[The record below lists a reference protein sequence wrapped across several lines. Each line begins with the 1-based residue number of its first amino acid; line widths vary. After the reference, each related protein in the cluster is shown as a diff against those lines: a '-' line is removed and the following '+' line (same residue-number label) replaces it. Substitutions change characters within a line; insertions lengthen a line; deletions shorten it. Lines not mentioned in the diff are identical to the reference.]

1 MKKKIVCIFFLI
13 ILFPVLIHAE
23 TKMEYDKLLDEY
35 TELYG
40 DIFEN
45 GIDEIDI
52 DGNFKNLT
60 NDINIKEIFSD
71 LVSGK
76 IEISIQELLNIIVKR
91 LSGEIYISLKTMA
104 LIVAISVLS
113 SYLTGLQDGFGK
125 EGVNKAA
132 FYACYI
138 VISGIACAA
147 FYDAAECVFKTIEQ
161 ISLFMKMIVPVVIT
175 ALVSS
180 GAAISAAVLEPT
192 LIVIVEL
199 TVEIIKSCFLPI
211 VMLSTAMNIVNNL
224 SDRFKTER
232 LVKFMNSSIK
242 RGLTIILTIFVSV
255 ATLRS
260 IASSGADGL
269 TIKLT
274 KYAAANF
281 IPVVGGVLS
290 ESVETVMNCSVLIK
304 NAVGIMG
311 IICVAI
317 ISAIPIL
324 KIGGVLIIFRLIA
337 AISEPVSDP
346 KTIKCLNELGN
357 SVSVLFSMLTACTVM
372 FILVLTVIINAGNT
386 AVMLGR

>member
-1 MKKKIVCIFFLI
+1 MKKKVICIFFLI
-13 ILFPVLIHAE
+13 VLLPCLVHGE
-23 TKMEYDKLLDEY
+23 VKNEYDKLMSEY

-40 DIFEN
+40 NIFEN
-45 GIDEIDI
+45 GINEIDVK
-52 DGNFKNLT
+52 GNFKDLT
-60 NDINIKEIFSD
+60 NDISIKEIFSD

-76 IEISIQELLNIIVKR
+76 IEISMQELLNIIIKK
-91 LSGEIYISLKTMA
+91 LSGEIYICLKTMA
-104 LIVAISVLS
+104 LIIAISILS

-132 FYACYI
+132 FYTCYI
-138 VISGIACAA
+138 VIAGIACAA
-147 FYDAAECVFKTIEQ
+147 FYDAAECVSETIEQ

-180 GAAISAAVLEPT
+180 GASISASVFEPT

-199 TVEIIKSCFLPI
+199 TVEIIRSCFLPMI
-211 VMLSTAMNIVNNL
+211 MLSTAMNVVNNL

-232 LVKFMNSSIK
+232 LVKFMNQSVK
-242 RGLTIILTIFVSV
+242 WGLTIILTIFVSV
-255 ATLRS
+255 ATLQS

-290 ESVETVMNCSVLIK
+290 ESVETIMNCSVLIK

-317 ISAIPIL
+317 IAATPIL
-324 KIGGVLIIFRLIA
+324 KIGAVLIIFRLTA

-346 KTIKCLNELGN
+346 KTVKCLNELGN
-357 SVSVLFSMLTACTVM
+357 GVSVLFSMLTACTVM

-386 AVMLGR
+386 AVMLGG

>member
-1 MKKKIVCIFFLI
+1 MKKKVVCIFFLI
-13 ILFPVLIHAE
+13 ALFPCLVHGE
-23 TKMEYDKLLDEY
+23 VKNEYDKLMSEY

-40 DIFEN
+40 NIFEN
-45 GIDEIDI
+45 GIDEIDAN
-52 DGNFKNLT
+52 GNFKDLAK
-60 NDINIKEIFSD
+60 DINIKELFSD

-76 IEISIQELLNIIVKR
+76 IEMSVQELLNIIIKK
-91 LSGEIYISLKTMA
+91 LSGEIYICLKTMA
-104 LIVAISVLS
+104 LIIAVSILS
-113 SYLTGLQDGFGK
+113 SYLTELQDGFGK

-132 FYACYI
+132 FYTCYI
-138 VISGIACAA
+138 VISGITCAA
-147 FYDAAECVFKTIEQ
+147 FYDAAECVFETIEQ

-180 GAAISAAVLEPT
+180 GAAISASVFEPT

-199 TVEIIKSCFLPI
+199 TVEIIRSCFLPMI
-211 VMLSTAMNIVNNL
+211 MLSTALNVVNNL

-232 LVKFMNSSIK
+232 LVKFMNQSIK
-242 RGLTIILTIFVSV
+242 WGLTIILTIFVSV
-255 ATLRS
+255 ATLQS

-274 KYAAANF
+274 KYAATNF

-290 ESVETVMNCSVLIK
+290 ESVEMVMNCSVLIK

-311 IICVAI
+311 IICVVI
-317 ISAIPIL
+317 IAATPIL
-324 KIGGVLIIFRLIA
+324 KIGAVLIIFRLTA

-346 KTIKCLNELGN
+346 KTVKCLNELGN

>member
-1 MKKKIVCIFFLI
+1 MRKKAVFIFILIVMIPCLVHGEMKS
-13 ILFPVLIHAE
+13 
-23 TKMEYDKLLDEY
+23 EYDKLMSEY

-40 DIFEN
+40 NVFVN
-45 GIDEIDI
+45 GIDEIGLHEDFKDLTDDI
-52 DGNFKNLT
+52 S
-60 NDINIKEIFSD
+60 IKELFSD

-76 IEISIQELLNIIVKR
+76 IEISVSELLNTIIKR

-104 LIVAISVLS
+104 LIVAISILS

-147 FYDAAECVFKTIEQ
+147 FYDAAECVFETIER

-180 GAAISAAVLEPT
+180 GAAISAAVFEPT

-199 TVEIIKSCFLPI
+199 TVEVIQACFLPMI
-211 VMLSTAMNIVNNL
+211 MLSTGMNIVNNL

-232 LVKFMNSSIK
+232 LVKFMNQSIK
-242 RGLTIILTIFVSV
+242 WGLTVILTIFVSV
-255 ATLRS
+255 ATLQS

-290 ESVETVMNCSVLIK
+290 ESVETVMSCSVLIK

-311 IICVAI
+311 IICVVI
-317 ISAIPIL
+317 ITATPIL
-324 KIGGVLIIFRLIA
+324 KIGAVLIIFRLTA

-346 KTIKCLNELGN
+346 KTVKCLNELGN
-357 SVSVLFSMLTACTVM
+357 SVSVLFSMLTACSVM